1 MKPQRLL
8 DYEQGGVR
16 STVYARRL
24 NLTSLPPGL
33 EPCIAIRWREYKWMP
48 VVNKL
53 WRCVLQSYHV
63 GTHVHMA
70 PHL

>member
-8 DYEQGGVR
+8 DYVLGG
-16 STVYARRL
+16 RRNRQSQTDL
-24 NLTSLPPGL
+24 KIKLPYPGL

-53 WRCVLQSYHV
+53 WRCVPQSYHV